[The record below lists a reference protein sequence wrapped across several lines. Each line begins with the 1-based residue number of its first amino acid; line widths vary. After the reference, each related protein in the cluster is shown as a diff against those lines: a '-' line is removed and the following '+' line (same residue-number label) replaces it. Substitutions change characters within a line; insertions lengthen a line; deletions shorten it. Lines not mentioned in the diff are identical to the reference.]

1 MRMPFIGGC
10 KNSFHPQK
18 SAESAFD
25 KYSINAGKSNQ
36 LFSLFCRSPT
46 NAQKR
51 LSVPSFAEI
60 GTRVALRLIFATW
73 CVIKGIVGITL
84 LASLGDSREADHR
97 GMKSLVFLRQHPADM
112 ATPFCHQVRHG
123 GDSDSNTPNIL

>member
-1 MRMPFIGGC
+1 MPFTGGC

-18 SAESAFD
+18 APESAFD

-36 LFSLFCRSPT
+36 QFSVFCLTPI

-73 CVIKGIVGITL
+73 CVIKGVVWKLRCL
-84 LASLGDSREADHR
+84 LY
-97 GMKSLVFLRQHPADM
+97 PAI
-112 ATPFCHQVRHG
+112 AVEQTAEE
-123 GDSDSNTPNIL
+123 